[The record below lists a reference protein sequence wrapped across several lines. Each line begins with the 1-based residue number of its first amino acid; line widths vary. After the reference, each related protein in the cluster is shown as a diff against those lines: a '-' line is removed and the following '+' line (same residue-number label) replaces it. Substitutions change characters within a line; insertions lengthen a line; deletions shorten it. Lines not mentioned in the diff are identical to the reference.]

1 MPSFLA
7 VVGLLLSV
15 PSVILA
21 SPLEIKPRN
30 ASSVVSLLSDSQ
42 LEVPT
47 TATPSPTV
55 PPGASGNPARPTNFD
70 TGRDTMKTEELVVE
84 NQTMQR
90 VFDSGLIGTVLKHG
104 WVGEQPYQ
112 ITPPNGTA
120 GSNNII
126 GTWLYGYDG
135 CHAKSPNYKSN
146 IDEAYYDQ
154 WLMTNTHGVASD
166 IDWNAAAALEFLG
179 PPGING
185 PRQSQIQAVLANIAT
200 VIYSYKDPA
209 EHYIHVRCDDPKQ
222 ECSQPPGNDPCNP
235 DAPAPTGSSGPEAAA
250 YALND
255 GGDGYPM
262 INFCD
267 AFFRQRSLSNAIA
280 YGTGL
285 SPLEKLPLSFF
296 HELTHLDLAANS
308 PSPNPRITD
317 YVIGVKD
324 EKSGRTVKK
333 GAYGPLW
340 TKVLARYSNDVG
352 YYVQRSADNYA
363 WYTFAKYLMTKNG
376 NILIIPKL
384 PAFAHCHVYNYPY
397 EPVLFFE
404 YAVRLTLTQGPPRDA
419 YAQPEVAKFV
429 GSEGSVAL
437 YAENSVNIQAS
448 DQGLEGCMASA
459 SADLTAPITIDHMV
473 DDSAYPA
480 DYQASLSS
488 WIFHNYNFLIGVH
501 RTNHDRFH
509 HTATRNYEH
518 ARSADMRSRLR
529 FRRAAP
535 WRSTKVLVRV

>member
-1 MPSFLA
+1 MMSSSLA

-15 PSVILA
+15 PSIILA
-21 SPLEIKPRN
+21 SPLELKPRD
-30 ASSVVSLLSDSQ
+30 ASSVVSQLSDYQPQ
-42 LEVPT
+42 LPT

-55 PPGASGNPARPTNFD
+55 SPGASGIPAQPTNF
-70 TGRDTMKTEELVVE
+70 
-84 NQTMQR
+84 N
-90 VFDSGLIGTVLKHG
+90 S
-104 WVGEQPYQ
+104 GEQPYR

-120 GSNNII
+120 GANNLI

-135 CHAKSPNYKSN
+135 CHAKSPNYKGN

-166 IDWNAAAALEFLG
+166 INWNEAAALEFLG

-209 EHYIHVRCDDPKQ
+209 EHYIHVRCDDPSR
-222 ECSQPPGNDPCNP
+222 ECSQPSGNDPCNP
-235 DAPAPTGSSGPEAAA
+235 DPPAPTGAPRPEPAA
-250 YALND
+250 YALNN

-267 AFFRQRSLSNAIA
+267 AFFGQRSLSNAIA

-285 SPLEKLPLSFF
+285 AALEKLRLS
-296 HELTHLDLAANS
+296 HYDN
-308 PSPNPRITD
+308 R
-317 YVIGVKD
+317 G
-324 EKSGRTVKK
+324 KSKSRVRVSVKK

-352 YYVQRSADNYA
+352 YYIQRNADNYA

-376 NILIIPKL
+376 NIYPHL
-384 PAFAHCHVYNYPY
+384 PIVTYTT
-397 EPVLFFE
+397 E
-404 YAVRLTLTQGPPRDA
+404 RPPRDA
-419 YAQPEVAKFV
+419 YGQTGVAEFT

-437 YAENSVNIQAS
+437 HANDSVNVMAS
-448 DQGLEGCMASA
+448 DEGLEGCA
-459 SADLTAPITIDHMV
+459 
-473 DDSAYPA
+473 
-480 DYQASLSS
+480 ASLFVDVSS
-488 WIFHNYNFLIGVH
+488 RHRFDCHGLASDDDGSSFHNYNSPIGI
-501 RTNHDRFH
+501 HDRFH
-509 HTATRNYEH
+509 HTATLNNER
-518 ARSADMRSRLR
+518 ARSADMRSRLW

-535 WRSTKVLVRV
+535 GRSTTVLVRV

>member
-70 TGRDTMKTEELVVE
+70 TG
-84 NQTMQR
+84 
-90 VFDSGLIGTVLKHG
+90 
-104 WVGEQPYQ
+104 EQPYQ

-166 IDWNAAAALEFLG
+166 IDWNAAVRQQPTAAEKPMAALEFLG

-448 DQGLEGCMASA
+448 DEGLEGCMA
-459 SADLTAPITIDHMV
+459 
-473 DDSAYPA
+473 
-480 DYQASLSS
+480 
-488 WIFHNYNFLIGVH
+488 